1 MLYIIKGTTSRRKKN
16 DKEECTDNGREIL
29 TADTL
34 ILEDWHYNERKG
46 WIRKEVTVPSLYP
59 EGYLASTVCGTGRVD
74 FVLASSISERRAN
87 DTTNT
92 NA

>member
-1 MLYIIKGTTSRRKKN
+1 MHRQWKR
-16 DKEECTDNGREIL
+16 DTDCRYV
-29 TADTL
+29 DTRGL
-34 ILEDWHYNERKG
+34 AYNERKG

-87 DTTNT
+87 I
-92 NA
+92 ARMPMHEVMPLS